1 MIDDGVIFQWPQL
14 QYRMDVQLFQLTE
27 DFVTPEYTV
36 PKGNFTDGA
45 TLPDIL
51 ETYVNK
57 FDRHLPGVIVHDWM
71 YPLGIGTKEEAD
83 DIFER
88 NLWRCHYAYGFPAE
102 KIEPMMVAVR
112 TFGKGNFYKKVSI

>member
-14 QYRMDVQLFQLTE
+14 QYRMDVRLFQLTE

-57 FDRHLPGVIVHDWM
+57 FDMHLPGVIVHDWM
-71 YPLGIGTKEEAD
+71 YSLGIGTKEEAD